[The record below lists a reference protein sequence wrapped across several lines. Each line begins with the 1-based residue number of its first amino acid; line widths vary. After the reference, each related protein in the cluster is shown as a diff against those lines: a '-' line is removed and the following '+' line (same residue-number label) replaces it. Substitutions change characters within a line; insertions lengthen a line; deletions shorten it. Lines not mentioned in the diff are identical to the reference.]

1 MIKLVTFQ
9 PICFKKKGLDA
20 VQKFN
25 FPPYIDGSCR
35 REPDF
40 ENSFP
45 SISALCRGN
54 KFAPTLK
61 KGDKAIYL
69 SKKGNYN
76 LGFKHW
82 KLVAILEVVERFETH
97 EAAALWYSKQNLK
110 LPNNCMVENSHH
122 LSLEETSGFWGMDVN
137 EWNNYYLEKSKSYPV
152 FLACKSI
159 YLELHNPLTI
169 TEEDM
174 ELIYGRSNPS
184 TQNPPKLS
192 TEQLNNFLFFIS
204 KHEQG

>member
-20 VQKFN
+20 IQKFD

-40 ENSFP
+40 ENPFP

-61 KGDKAIYL
+61 KGDTAIYL
-69 SKKGNYN
+69 SKKGTYN

-82 KLVAILEVVERFETH
+82 KLVAIVEVIERFETH
-97 EAAALWYSKQNLK
+97 AAAALWYSKQNLK
-110 LPNNCMVENSHH
+110 LPNNCMVNNNPH
-122 LSLEETSGFWGMDVN
+122 LSLDETSGFWGVDVN
-137 EWNNYYLEKSKSYPV
+137 EWNNYYLEKSKTHSV
-152 FLACKSI
+152 FLVCKSI
-159 YLELHNPLTI
+159 YTELHNPLTI
-169 TEEDM
+169 TEKDM
-174 ELIYGRSNPS
+174 ELIYGRRNPS

-192 TEQLNNFLFFIS
+192 KEQLNNFLMFID
-204 KHEQG
+204 KYGQI